1 VKRPSLAEIFF
12 LPQRPYMLLGSLRDQ
27 LLYPRL
33 EREISEEELR
43 RVLQA
48 VKLEDLPE
56 RVGGFDVELDWADV
70 LSLGEQ
76 QRLAFARLLINQPR
90 FAVLDEAT
98 SALDMENEANLYGK
112 LRELGIHYIS
122 VGHRS
127 SILNYHTRVL
137 ELKGQDKWRLLPV
150 PEYRAALS
158 LPA

>member
-1 VKRPSLAEIFF
+1 
-12 LPQRPYMLLGSLRDQ
+12 
-27 LLYPRL
+27 
-33 EREISEEELR
+33 
-43 RVLQA
+43 
-48 VKLEDLPE
+48 
-56 RVGGFDVELDWADV
+56 
-70 LSLGEQ
+70 
-76 QRLAFARLLINQPR
+76 
-90 FAVLDEAT
+90 
-98 SALDMENEANLYGK
+98 MENEANLYGK